1 MEIRRLSCLEGARRA
16 SGTVLVIDVYR
27 AFTCQA
33 VAFTQGAVKILLT
46 DDRGEALRWKAE
58 GRGDYTMG
66 EVGNLMTFEETGFDF
81 DNSPRNFYPHGRCDQ
96 HDVRGKTLIQRTS
109 AGVTGLCAAAPGAE
123 RLYAVSFQ
131 VAEATVQHVLQ
142 HAPDVISI
150 VAMGAWERRTDEDE
164 LCAYY
169 LHSRLEGRQPNKE
182 AVKALVRTGN
192 TYAWYT
198 QDHNDGYPTDG
209 EIGLQIDAAKIA
221 VGNIAGR
228 NFAILVQREDGIL
241 VSRPVHPA

>member
-1 MEIRRLSCLEGARRA
+1 MKIQRFSCSEGARRA

-33 VAFTQGAVKILLT
+33 VAFAQGAAKILLT
-46 DDRGEALRWKAE
+46 DDRNEALRWKVE

-66 EVGNLMTFEETGFDF
+66 EVSNMLTYEETGFDF
-81 DNSPRNFYPHGRCDQ
+81 DNSPRNFYL

-109 AGVTGLCAAAPGAE
+109 AGVAGLCAAAPGAD
-123 RLYAVSFQ
+123 RLYAASFLT
-131 VAEATVQHVLQ
+131 AEATVQAVL
-142 HAPDVISI
+142 HGAPDVVSI
-150 VAMGAWERRTDEDE
+150 VAMGAWEQRTDEDE

-169 LHSRLEGRQPNKE
+169 LLNRLEGRQPDQE

-198 QDHNDGYPTDG
+198 KEHNDGYPTDG
-209 EIGLQIDAAKIA
+209 EIALQIDACD
-221 VGNIAGR
+221 
-228 NFAILVQREDGIL
+228 FAIRVQREDGIL
-241 VSRPVHPA
+241 VSRARP

>member
-16 SGTVLVIDVYR
+16 SGTVLIIDVYR

-33 VAFTQGAVKILLT
+33 VAFAQGAAKILLT
-46 DDRGEALRWKAE
+46 DDRDEALRWKAE

-66 EVGNLMTFEETGFDF
+66 EVSNMMTYEETGFDF
-81 DNSPRNFYPHGRCDQ
+81 DNSPRNFYL

-109 AGVTGLCAAAPGAE
+109 AGVAGLCAAAPGAD

-131 VAEATVQHVLQ
+131 VAEATIQAVLRD
-142 HAPDVISI
+142 APDVVSI
-150 VAMGAWERRTDEDE
+150 VAMGAWEQRTDEDE

-169 LHSRLEGRQPNKE
+169 LHNRLEGRQPDKE

-192 TYAWYT
+192 TYTWYT

-221 VGNIAGR
+221 GR
-228 NFAILVQREDGIL
+228 NFVILVQREDGIL
-241 VSRPVHPA
+241 VSRPMHPA